1 LGKRSCKQL
10 SAFVTVQKKFLP
22 KSYLH
27 AERGSTPVYAH
38 AESYGISYTMGWM
51 ILGPSSAKIPIFG
64 TEQQLDH
71 GGNYRQTD
79 DNR

>member
-1 LGKRSCKQL
+1 
-10 SAFVTVQKKFLP
+10 
-22 KSYLH
+22 
-27 AERGSTPVYAH
+27 VYAH